1 MDRQE
6 IEAIVEKALD
16 SLVAEQS
23 ALLDL
28 NVTERALSH
37 YLAIYIMRLM
47 HEVDASY
54 DVDVEYNRD
63 HDKTKRL
70 SLIPEKTSTDREL
83 RAVTVYPDIIV
94 HKRNSKRHN
103 LLVLEMKKPGGDPED
118 FDYDRKKLE
127 AFHTQLHYPHAA
139 HVIIGRDREGCKLK
153 FISD

>member
-16 SLVAEQS
+16 LFVDEQS
-23 ALLDL
+23 ALLKLD
-28 NVTERALSH
+28 VTERALSH

-47 HEVDASY
+47 REVDPSY

-63 HDKTKRL
+63 LVDPKRL
-70 SLIPEKTSTDREL
+70 NLIPRCAPDQEL
-83 RAVTVYPDIIV
+83 RAITVYPDIIV